1 MRRVAPRVFFFL
13 LHPWLRTGALFF
25 SEKPT
30 QLKSKTNKKMKKIIE
45 LLKHYRKKLVGV
57 ALIDGIGMICSLL
70 MPFVMSEIVERGISE
85 QNISFVWQYAVIM
98 VLLAI
103 VSVVANVISA
113 KLNTYISAG
122 YSSDLCRVTFEKIN
136 SLSYENYTK
145 IGPSGLLTRATDD
158 IWNVEGTITSLPYT
172 LFTVPVMFIGSAVL
186 AFLADPI
193 LSAVFMLSIPPIL
206 ILVLILMR
214 PLYNMWDKSDKY
226 VDMQNK
232 IVRERLSGLRVVRAF
247 NNEKR
252 EHGRAKFATE
262 EMAKYM
268 IRANTRGGMVDP
280 FAMLLLNLATVA
292 VIYFGGIR
300 ARADSG
306 ISTGGVIAV
315 LQYIGMISNA
325 LISISWT
332 LAWLPKVKV
341 SMRRLNEIHSSPDEE
356 TIPEGEGDVPNGFD
370 IEIKNLSFTYPDST
384 KNVLESLS
392 LTVKQGEHIAFIGG
406 TGSGKSTLIKLLAG
420 LFEPSEGEIIIG
432 GASYKD
438 MRKADIRSHFS
449 VALQKAQIFE
459 GTVRDNIKMGKPDAT
474 DEEIYEVLSLS
485 KMAEFV
491 DSHEE
496 GLDYILVGSGQN
508 VSGGQRQRLNMAR
521 TVIKKADVY
530 IFDDSFSA
538 LDFLTES
545 ETNENYAALLHGKSR
560 IVATQ
565 RISTAMSADRIY
577 VLDKGRIIGVGT
589 HSELLRSCP
598 IYREIADSQLGG
610 RREYA
615 YEE

>member
-1 MRRVAPRVFFFL
+1 
-13 LHPWLRTGALFF
+13 
-25 SEKPT
+25 
-30 QLKSKTNKKMKKIIE
+30 MKKLFE
-45 LLKHYRKKLVGV
+45 LLKPYRNKLVGV

-70 MPFVMSEIVERGISE
+70 MPFVMSEIVEKGISK

-98 VLLAI
+98 ILLAI

-113 KLNTYISAG
+113 KLNTAISAG

-136 SLSYENYTK
+136 SLSYTDYTK

-186 AFLADPI
+186 AFLADPV

-214 PLYNMWDKSDKY
+214 PLYDMWDKSDKY

-247 NNEKR
+247 NNEKC

-280 FAMLLLNLATVA
+280 FAMLLLNLSTVA

-300 ARADSG
+300 AQAGSG

-356 TIPEGEGDVPNGFD
+356 TIPEGEGKTANGFD
-370 IEIKNLSFTYPDST
+370 IEIKGLSFAYPEST
-384 KNVLESLS
+384 KKVLEGLSLS
-392 LTVKQGEHIAFIGG
+392 VKQGEHIALIGG

-432 GASYKD
+432 GSSYKD
-438 MRKADIRSHFS
+438 MRKVDVRSHFS

-459 GTVRDNIKMGKPDAT
+459 GTVRDNIKMGRPDAT
-474 DEEIYEVLSLS
+474 DEEIYEVLKLS
-485 KMAEFV
+485 KMSEFV

-496 GLDYILVGSGQN
+496 GLDYILVGNGQN

-538 LDFLTES
+538 LDLLTES
-545 ETNENYAALLHGKSR
+545 EIKENYAALLRGKSR

-577 VLDKGRIIGVGT
+577 VLDKGHIIGVGT
-589 HSELLRSCP
+589 HSELLSSCP

-610 RREYA
+610 GKEGLYG
-615 YEE
+615 E

>member
-1 MRRVAPRVFFFL
+1 
-13 LHPWLRTGALFF
+13 
-25 SEKPT
+25 
-30 QLKSKTNKKMKKIIE
+30 MKKLLE
-45 LLKHYRKKLVGV
+45 LLKPYRKKLVAV

-70 MPFVMSEIVERGISE
+70 MPFVMSEIVEKGISE
-85 QNISFVWQYAVIM
+85 RNIAFVWQYAMIM
-98 VLLAI
+98 VLLALL
-103 VSVVANVISA
+103 SVAANVISA
-113 KLNTYISAG
+113 KLNTAISAG

-136 SLSYENYTK
+136 SLSYTNYTK

-186 AFLADPI
+186 AFLADPV

-214 PLYNMWDKSDKY
+214 PLYDMWDKSDKY

-292 VIYFGGIR
+292 VIYFGGFR
-300 ARADSG
+300 AWTGSG

-341 SMRRLNEIHSSPDEE
+341 SIRRLNEIHSSPDEE
-356 TIPEGEGDVPNGFD
+356 TIPEGEGKTPNGFD
-370 IEIKNLSFTYPDST
+370 IDIKNLSFAYPDSS

-392 LTVKQGEHIAFIGG
+392 LTVKQGEHIALIGG

-420 LFEPSEGEIIIG
+420 LFEASEGEILIG

-438 MRKADIRSHFS
+438 MRKADVRSHFS

-459 GTVRDNIKMGKPDAT
+459 GSVRDNIKMGKPDAT
-474 DEEIYEVLSLS
+474 DEEIYEVLRLS

-496 GLDYILVGSGQN
+496 GLDYVLVGNGQN

-521 TVIKKADVY
+521 TVIKTADVY

-545 ETNENYAALLHGKSR
+545 EIKENYASLLRGKSR

-577 VLDKGRIIGVGT
+577 VLDKGHVIGVGT
-589 HSELLRSCP
+589 HSELLSSCP

-610 RREYA
+610 RKEGA

>member
-1 MRRVAPRVFFFL
+1 
-13 LHPWLRTGALFF
+13 
-25 SEKPT
+25 
-30 QLKSKTNKKMKKIIE
+30 MKKLLE
-45 LLKHYRKKLVGV
+45 LLKPYRKKLIGV

-70 MPFVMSEIVERGISE
+70 MPFVMSEIVEKGISE
-85 QNISFVWQYAVIM
+85 QNIPLVWKYAMIM
-98 VLLAI
+98 IFLAI
-103 VSVVANVISA
+103 ISVIANIFSA
-113 KLNTYISAG
+113 KLNTAISSG
-122 YSSDLCRVTFEKIN
+122 YSSDLCRSTFEKIN
-136 SLSYENYTK
+136 SLSYTDYTK

-186 AFLADPI
+186 AFLADPV

-214 PLYNMWDKSDKY
+214 PLYDMWDKSDKY

-252 EHGRAKFATE
+252 EHSRAKFATE

-268 IRANTRGGMVDP
+268 IRANIRGGMVDP

-300 ARADSG
+300 AQEGSG

-341 SMRRLNEIHSSPDEE
+341 SMRRLNEIHSKPDEE
-356 TIPEGEGDVPNGFD
+356 TIPIGEGKAPNSFD
-370 IEIKNLSFTYPDST
+370 IKIKDLYFAYPDSA
-384 KNVLESLS
+384 KNVLENIN
-392 LTVKQGEHIAFIGG
+392 LTIKQGEHIALIGG
-406 TGSGKSTLIKLLAG
+406 TGSGKSTLIKLLSG
-420 LFEPSEGEIIIG
+420 LFEPSEGEIMLG
-432 GASYKD
+432 GISYKD
-438 MRKADIRSHFS
+438 MRKAEVRSHFS

-459 GTVRDNIKMGKPDAT
+459 GTIRDNIKMGKPSASDV
-474 DEEIYEVLSLS
+474 EIYKALRLS
-485 KMAEFV
+485 KMDDFV
-491 DSHEE
+491 DSQKEK
-496 GLDYILVGSGQN
+496 LDYILVGSGQN

-521 TVIKKADVY
+521 TVIKKADIY

-545 ETNENYAALLHGKSR
+545 EIRASYATLLKGKSR

-565 RISTAMSADRIY
+565 RISTAMNSDRIY

-589 HSELLRSCP
+589 HSELLSSCP

-610 RREYA
+610 RK
-615 YEE
+615 EETNEKQY

>member
-1 MRRVAPRVFFFL
+1 
-13 LHPWLRTGALFF
+13 
-25 SEKPT
+25 
-30 QLKSKTNKKMKKIIE
+30 MKKLLE
-45 LLKHYRKKLVGV
+45 LLKPYRKKLVGV
-57 ALIDGIGMICSLL
+57 ALIDGIGMICALL
-70 MPFVMSEIVERGISE
+70 MPFVMSEIVEKGISE
-85 QNISFVWQYAVIM
+85 QNISLVWKYAVIM

-103 VSVVANVISA
+103 ISVIANVISA
-113 KLNTYISAG
+113 KLNTSISAG
-122 YSSDLCRVTFEKIN
+122 YSSDLCRSTFEKIN
-136 SLSYENYTK
+136 SLSYTDYTK

-186 AFLADPI
+186 AFLADPV

-214 PLYNMWDKSDKY
+214 PLYDMWDKSDKY

-300 ARADSG
+300 AQAGSG
-306 ISTGGVIAV
+306 ISTGGIIAV
-315 LQYIGMISNA
+315 LQYIGMITNA
-325 LISISWT
+325 VISISWT

-356 TIPEGEGDVPNGFD
+356 KIPEGEGKIPNGFD
-370 IEIKNLSFTYPDST
+370 LEIRNLSFTYPNST
-384 KNVLESLS
+384 KSVIENISLS
-392 LTVKQGEHIAFIGG
+392 IKEGEHIALIGG

-420 LFEPSEGEIIIG
+420 LFEPSEGEIMIG
-432 GASYKD
+432 EASYKD
-438 MRKADIRSHFS
+438 MRKVDVRSHFS

-459 GTVRDNIKMGKPDAT
+459 GTVRDNIKMGNPDAT
-474 DEEIYEVLSLS
+474 DDEIYEALRLS

-545 ETNENYAALLHGKSR
+545 EIKENYSTLLHGKSR

-577 VLDKGRIIGVGT
+577 VLDNGRIIGVGT
-589 HSELLRSCP
+589 HRELLSSCP

-610 RREYA
+610 RKEIARE
-615 YEE
+615 EE

>member
-1 MRRVAPRVFFFL
+1 
-13 LHPWLRTGALFF
+13 
-25 SEKPT
+25 
-30 QLKSKTNKKMKKIIE
+30 MKKLLE
-45 LLKHYRKKLVGV
+45 LLKPYRKKLIGV

-70 MPFVMSEIVERGISE
+70 MPFVMSEIVEKGISK
-85 QNISFVWQYAVIM
+85 QNIGLVWKYAVIM
-98 VLLAI
+98 VILAV
-103 VSVVANVISA
+103 VSVIANIISA
-113 KLNTYISAG
+113 KLNTSISAD
-122 YSSDLCRVTFEKIN
+122 YSSDLCRSTFEKIN
-136 SLSYENYTK
+136 SLSYTDYTK

-172 LFTVPVMFIGSAVL
+172 LFTVPIMFIGSAVL
-186 AFLADPI
+186 AFLADPV

-214 PLYNMWDKSDKY
+214 PLYDMWDKSDKY

-252 EHGRAKFATE
+252 EHSRAKFATE

-292 VIYFGGIR
+292 VIYFGGVR
-300 ARADSG
+300 AEAGSG

-356 TIPEGEGDVPNGFD
+356 KISEGEGAIPNGFD
-370 IEIKNLSFTYPDST
+370 IEIKNLSFAYPNST
-384 KNVLESLS
+384 KDVIDNISFSIKE
-392 LTVKQGEHIAFIGG
+392 GEHVALIGG

-420 LFEPSEGEIIIG
+420 LFEPIKGEIFIG
-432 GASYKD
+432 GASYND
-438 MRKADIRSHFS
+438 MRKADVRSHYS

-459 GTVRDNIKMGKPDAT
+459 GTVRENIKMGNPTAT
-474 DEEIYEVLSLS
+474 DDEIYDALRLS
-485 KMAEFV
+485 KMADFV

-496 GLDYILVGSGQN
+496 GLGYVLIGSGQN

-521 TVIKKADVY
+521 TVIKKSDIY

-545 ETNENYAALLHGKSR
+545 EIKENYSTLLLGKSR

-589 HSELLRSCP
+589 HSELLSSCSV
-598 IYREIADSQLGG
+598 YREIADSQLGG
-610 RREYA
+610 RREGA
-615 YEE
+615 HEE

>member
-1 MRRVAPRVFFFL
+1 M
-13 LHPWLRTGALFF
+13 
-25 SEKPT
+25 
-30 QLKSKTNKKMKKIIE
+30 
-45 LLKHYRKKLVGV
+45 
-57 ALIDGIGMICSLL
+57 IDGIGMICSLL
-70 MPFVMSEIVERGISE
+70 MPFVMSEIVEKGISE
-85 QNISFVWQYAVIM
+85 QNIPFVWQYAVIM

-103 VSVVANVISA
+103 VSVVANIISA
-113 KLNTYISAG
+113 KLNTAISAG
-122 YSSDLCRVTFEKIN
+122 YSSDLCRATFEKIN
-136 SLSYENYTK
+136 SLSYTNYTK

-214 PLYNMWDKSDKY
+214 PLYDMWDKSDKY

-280 FAMLLLNLATVA
+280 FAMLLLNLATA
-292 VIYFGGIR
+292 SVIYFGGIR
-300 ARADSG
+300 AQAGSG
-306 ISTGGVIAV
+306 INTGGIIAV
-315 LQYIGMISNA
+315 LQYIGMITNA
-325 LISISWT
+325 VISISWT

-384 KNVLESLS
+384 KNVLENLS
-392 LTVKQGEHIAFIGG
+392 LTVKQGEHIALIGG

-438 MRKADIRSHFS
+438 MRKVDVRSHFS

-474 DEEIYEVLSLS
+474 DEEVYKVLGLS

-521 TVIKKADVY
+521 TVIKEADVY

-545 ETNENYAALLHGKSR
+545 EIKENYSALLRGKSR

-577 VLDKGRIIGVGT
+577 VLDNGRIIGVGT
-589 HSELLRSCP
+589 HRELLSSCP

-610 RREYA
+610 RKEGA
-615 YEE
+615 YEEE

>member
-1 MRRVAPRVFFFL
+1 
-13 LHPWLRTGALFF
+13 
-25 SEKPT
+25 
-30 QLKSKTNKKMKKIIE
+30 MKKLLE
-45 LLKHYRKKLVGV
+45 LLKPYRKKLVGV
-57 ALIDGIGMICSLL
+57 ALIDGIGMICALL
-70 MPFVMSEIVERGISE
+70 MPFVMSEIVEKGISE
-85 QNISFVWQYAVIM
+85 QNIALVWKYAVIM
-98 VLLAI
+98 VLLAV
-103 VSVVANVISA
+103 VSVVANIISA
-113 KLNTYISAG
+113 KLNTSISAG
-122 YSSDLCRVTFEKIN
+122 YSSDLCRSTFEKIN
-136 SLSYENYTK
+136 SLSYTNYTK

-172 LFTVPVMFIGSAVL
+172 LFTVPVMFIGSAIL
-186 AFLADPI
+186 AFLADPV

-214 PLYNMWDKSDKY
+214 PLYDMWDKSDKY

-300 ARADSG
+300 AQAGSG

-356 TIPEGEGDVPNGFD
+356 KIPEGAGEIPSGFD
-370 IEIKNLSFTYPDST
+370 LEIRSLSFTYPNST
-384 KNVLESLS
+384 KSVIENISLS
-392 LTVKQGEHIAFIGG
+392 INEGEHIALIGG

-420 LFEPSEGEIIIG
+420 LFEPTEGEIIIG

-438 MRKADIRSHFS
+438 IRKVDVRSHFS

-459 GTVRDNIKMGKPDAT
+459 GTVRDNIKMGNPDAT
-474 DEEIYEVLSLS
+474 DDEIYEALRLS

-545 ETNENYAALLHGKSR
+545 EIKENYSMLLRGKSR

-577 VLDKGRIIGVGT
+577 VLDNGRIIGVGT
-589 HSELLRSCP
+589 HRELLSSCP

-610 RREYA
+610 RKEGA
-615 YEE
+615 HEEE

>member
-1 MRRVAPRVFFFL
+1 M
-13 LHPWLRTGALFF
+13 
-25 SEKPT
+25 
-30 QLKSKTNKKMKKIIE
+30 
-45 LLKHYRKKLVGV
+45 
-57 ALIDGIGMICSLL
+57 IDGIGMICSLL
-70 MPFVMSEIVERGISE
+70 LPFVMSEIVEKGISE
-85 QNISFVWQYAVIM
+85 QNIPFVWQYAVIM

-103 VSVVANVISA
+103 VSVAANIISA
-113 KLNTYISAG
+113 KLNTAISVG

-136 SLSYENYTK
+136 SLSYTNYTK

-172 LFTVPVMFIGSAVL
+172 LFTVPIMFIGSAVL
-186 AFLADPI
+186 AFLADPV

-226 VDMQNK
+226 VDMQNR

-300 ARADSG
+300 AQAGSG
-306 ISTGGVIAV
+306 ISTGGIIAV
-315 LQYIGMISNA
+315 LQYIGMITNA
-325 LISISWT
+325 VISISWT

-370 IEIKNLSFTYPDST
+370 IEINNLSFTYPDST
-384 KNVLESLS
+384 KNVLENLS
-392 LTVKQGEHIAFIGG
+392 LTVKQGEQIALIGG

-438 MRKADIRSHFS
+438 MRKVDVRSHFS

-459 GTVRDNIKMGKPDAT
+459 GTVRDNIKMGKPEAT
-474 DEEIYEVLSLS
+474 DEEVYKVLGLS

-496 GLDYILVGSGQN
+496 GLDYFLVGSGQN

-545 ETNENYAALLHGKSR
+545 EIKENYANLLQGKSR

-577 VLDKGRIIGVGT
+577 VLDNGRIIGVGT
-589 HSELLRSCP
+589 HKELLSSCP

-610 RREYA
+610 RKEGA
-615 YEE
+615 HEE

>member
-1 MRRVAPRVFFFL
+1 
-13 LHPWLRTGALFF
+13 
-25 SEKPT
+25 
-30 QLKSKTNKKMKKIIE
+30 MKKILK
-45 LLKHYRKKLVGV
+45 LLKPYQKKLVAV
-57 ALIDGIGMICSLL
+57 ALIDAVGMIFSLL
-70 MPFVMSEIVERGISE
+70 MPFLMSEIVEKGIS
-85 QNISFVWQYAVIM
+85 QTDISLVWKYALAM
-98 VLLAI
+98 VLFALLSAGCNI
-103 VSVVANVISA
+103 LSA
-113 KLNTYISAG
+113 KLNTDISAC
-122 YSSDLCRVTFEKIN
+122 YTADLCRMVFEKIN
-136 SLSYENYTK
+136 SLSYSSYAK

-214 PLYNMWDKSDKY
+214 PLYDMWDKSDKY

-232 IVRERLSGLRVVRAF
+232 IVRERLAGLRVVRAF

-300 ARADSG
+300 AQAGSG
-306 ISTGGVIAV
+306 ISTGGIIAV
-315 LQYIGMISNA
+315 LQYIGMITNA
-325 LISISWT
+325 VISISWT

-341 SMRRLNEIHSSPDEE
+341 SMRRLNEIHSNPDEE

-370 IEIKNLSFTYPDST
+370 IEINNLSFTYPDST
-384 KNVLESLS
+384 KNVLENLS
-392 LTVKQGEHIAFIGG
+392 LTVKQGEQIALIGG

-438 MRKADIRSHFS
+438 MRKVDVRSHFS

-474 DEEIYEVLSLS
+474 DEEVYKVLGLS

-521 TVIKKADVY
+521 TVIKEADVY

-545 ETNENYAALLHGKSR
+545 EIKENYSALLRGKSR

-577 VLDKGRIIGVGT
+577 VLDNGRIIGVGT
-589 HSELLRSCP
+589 HRELLSSCP

-610 RREYA
+610 RKEGA
-615 YEE
+615 YEEE

>member
-1 MRRVAPRVFFFL
+1 
-13 LHPWLRTGALFF
+13 
-25 SEKPT
+25 
-30 QLKSKTNKKMKKIIE
+30 MKKLLE
-45 LLKHYRKKLVGV
+45 LLKPYRKKLVGV
-57 ALIDGIGMICSLL
+57 ALIDGIGMICALL
-70 MPFVMSEIVERGISE
+70 MPFVMSEIVEKGISE
-85 QNISFVWQYAVIM
+85 QNIALVWKYAVIM
-98 VLLAI
+98 VLLAV
-103 VSVVANVISA
+103 VSVAANVISA
-113 KLNTYISAG
+113 KLNTSISAG
-122 YSSDLCRVTFEKIN
+122 YSSDLCRSTFEKIN
-136 SLSYENYTK
+136 SLSYTDYTK

-186 AFLADPI
+186 AFLADPV

-214 PLYNMWDKSDKY
+214 PLYDMWDKSDKY

-300 ARADSG
+300 AQAGSG

-356 TIPEGEGDVPNGFD
+356 KIPEGAGEIPNGFD
-370 IEIKNLSFTYPDST
+370 LEIRNLSFAYPNST
-384 KNVLESLS
+384 KNVIENISLS
-392 LTVKQGEHIAFIGG
+392 IKEGEHIALIGG

-438 MRKADIRSHFS
+438 IRKVDVRSHFS

-459 GTVRDNIKMGKPDAT
+459 GTVRDNIKMGNPSAT
-474 DEEIYEVLSLS
+474 DDEIYEALRLS
-485 KMAEFV
+485 KMADFI

-508 VSGGQRQRLNMAR
+508 VSGGQRQRLNMTR
-521 TVIKKADVY
+521 TVIKEADIY

-545 ETNENYAALLHGKSR
+545 EIKENYSTLLRGKSR

-589 HSELLRSCP
+589 HIDLLSSCP

-610 RREYA
+610 RKEGTH
-615 YEE
+615 EEE

>member
-1 MRRVAPRVFFFL
+1 MRK
-13 LHPWLRTGALFF
+13 LF
-25 SEKPT
+25 
-30 QLKSKTNKKMKKIIE
+30 E
-45 LLKHYRKKLVGV
+45 LLKPYRKKLVGV
-57 ALIDGIGMICSLL
+57 AFIDGIGVICSLL
-70 MPFVMSEIVERGISE
+70 MPFVMSEIVEKGISE
-85 QNISFVWQYAVIM
+85 QNILLVWKYAAIM

-103 VSVVANVISA
+103 VSLVANIISA
-113 KLNTYISAG
+113 KINTAVSAG
-122 YSSDLCRVTFEKIN
+122 YSSVLCCETFEKIN
-136 SLSYENYTK
+136 SLSYTNYTK

-158 IWNVEGTITSLPYT
+158 IWHVEGAITGLPYT

-186 AFLADPI
+186 AFLVDPV

-206 ILVLILMR
+206 VLVLILMR
-214 PLYNMWDKSDKY
+214 PLYDMWNKSDKY

-252 EHGRAKFATE
+252 EHGRAKLATE

-280 FAMLLLNLATVA
+280 FAMLLLNLATVL
-292 VIYFGGIR
+292 VVYFGGMR
-300 ARADSG
+300 AMTGSG
-306 ISTGGVIAV
+306 ISTGGIIAV

-325 LISISWT
+325 LITISWT

-341 SMRRLNEIHSSPDEE
+341 SAHRLNEIHSSPDEE
-356 TIPEGEGDVPNGFD
+356 IIPEGEGKIANGFD
-370 IEIKNLSFTYPDST
+370 IEIKNLSFRYPNST
-384 KNVLESLS
+384 KNVLENLSLS
-392 LTVKQGEHIAFIGG
+392 IKQGEHIALIGG

-438 MRKADIRSHFS
+438 MRKVDVRSHFS

-474 DEEIYEVLSLS
+474 DDEIYEVLRLS

-491 DSHEE
+491 DSHKE

-508 VSGGQRQRLNMAR
+508 ISGGQRQRLNMAR
-521 TVIKKADVY
+521 TVIKIADVY

-545 ETNENYAALLHGKSR
+545 EIKENYAVLLREKSR

-577 VLDKGRIIGVGT
+577 VLDKGCVIGVGT
-589 HSELLRSCP
+589 HSELLSSCP

-610 RREYA
+610 RREGVYG
-615 YEE
+615 E